1 MRKLLPLTAGVL
13 LAVGGLAPAAAS
25 ASPTATA
32 APTRAAAPYCGIT
45 WGSQPKTAPAHTSA
59 TLNDVRAGRHDCYD
73 RLVID
78 LGPGPVTGY
87 DVRYV
92 PQVYTEGAGFPVPLA
107 GAADLQIVVH
117 APAYDSAG
125 RSTWNPPKS
134 RQAVDVTGFTTFR
147 QVADAGS
154 FEGRTVIGLGA
165 RARLPVRAMVL
176 TGPGSGSR
184 LVIDVAHQW

>member
-1 MRKLLPLTAGVL
+1 MRKLLPITAGVL

-32 APTRAAAPYCGIT
+32 APAAAYCGIT
-45 WGSQPKTAPAHTSA
+45 WGSLPKVAPAYTGASI
-59 TLNDVRAGRHDCYD
+59 TDVRAGRHDCYD
-73 RLVID
+73 RLVVD
-78 LGPGPVTGY
+78 LGTGPLTGY
-87 DVRYV
+87 DIRYV

-107 GAADLQIVVH
+107 GAADLQVIVH
-117 APAYDSAG
+117 APAYDDDG
-125 RSTWNPPKS
+125 QSTWDPADS
-134 RQAVDVTGFTTFR
+134 RHVANVAGYTTFR

-154 FEGRTVIGLGA
+154 FEGRTVIGLGV
-165 RARLPVRAMVL
+165 RARLPFRAMVL

>member
-1 MRKLLPLTAGVL
+1 MRKLLPITAGVL
-13 LAVGGLAPAAAS
+13 LAIGGLAPAAAS
-25 ASPTATA
+25 ASATPAA
-32 APTRAAAPYCGIT
+32 APTTAAAPYCGIT
-45 WGSQPKTAPAHTSA
+45 WGSQPREVPTHTAA
-59 TLNDVRAGRHDCYD
+59 TVQNVRAGRHGCYD
-73 RLVID
+73 RLVVD
-78 LGPGPVTGY
+78 LGPGPVSGY

-107 GAADLQIVVH
+107 GAADLQIVAL

-125 RSTWNPPKS
+125 RSTWNPPSS
-134 RQAVDVTGFTTFR
+134 RHVVDVTGFTTFR

-154 FEGRTVIGLGA
+154 FEGRTVIGLGV
-165 RARLPVRAMVL
+165 RARLPFRVMAL